1 MKDTKTPRWMLE
13 RLALGELDAK
23 AARELRQRAAAAG
36 EDLDAALAELTASN
50 AEILAD
56 HPPARMAEA
65 IRRRAEPPVHPR
77 RARTIWAVAPVALAG
92 AMALVLLV
100 RPAGEQRRPA
110 EPREIITVKGPEAA
124 HLVAY
129 RNEHGE
135 ARLLG
140 DGAAAAQGD
149 LIQLAYRKQHA
160 GFGLLLS
167 IDGAGT
173 VTLHWPDKPSTGAA
187 PLETSGE
194 TRLPSSYQ
202 LDDAPGFERFFL
214 VTATQPFPIA
224 TVVDAARALAARP
237 QEARTSPLPLPP
249 TFAQTSLALAKPG
262 ATRVD
267 GAGLG
272 PAKSVAGGGEHPPRV
287 PAVNRK
293 ELR

>member
-1 MKDTKTPRWMLE
+1 MKDTKTPRWLLE
-13 RLALGELDAK
+13 RLALGELDAQ
-23 AARELRQRAAAAG
+23 AAAELRRRAAEAG
-36 EDLDAALAELTASN
+36 EDLDAALAQLAASN
-50 AEILAD
+50 AQLLAE
-56 HPPARMAEA
+56 HPPARMVQA
-65 IRRRAEPPVHPR
+65 IRRRSQAPARPR

-92 AMALVLLV
+92 ALALVLLV
-100 RPAGEQRRPA
+100 RPAGEQRRA
-110 EPREIITVKGPEAA
+110 EPPEHINVKGPEAA

-135 ARLLG
+135 ARRLG

-214 VTATQPFPIA
+214 VTATQPFPVS

-262 ATRVD
+262 A
-267 GAGLG
+267 A
-272 PAKSVAGGGEHPPRV
+272 
-287 PAVNRK
+287 RK
-293 ELR
+293 ESR